1 MKKRLSISCEELQRL
16 YLEEGS
22 SMAALARQ
30 LGCSA
35 PTIGRRLRECG
46 VTTRSGRFERREAPC
61 AVLTRLYLEE
71 ALPLRVIAERL
82 GVSVGTVNNW
92 RRACGLPGRRAARQ
106 RGEQHPGAASF
117 EAPC

>member
-1 MKKRLSISCEELQRL
+1 MKKRLPISCGELQRL
-16 YLEEGS
+16 YLEEGL

-46 VTTRSGRFERREAPC
+46 IATRSGRFEQREIPRA
-61 AVLTRLYLEE
+61 ALVRLYLDEG
-71 ALPLRVIAERL
+71 LPLRAIAKRL

-92 RRACGLPGRRAARQ
+92 RRACGLPGRRAAR
-106 RGEQHPGAASF
+106 RGEERHSGAAPS
-117 EAPC
+117 EARR